1 MFDNARMLDLI
12 EQAMMAEPTCPVCG
26 APTDVRDHDGR
37 LWLECSSVATEAP
50 SGLIA
55 RLGAA
60 LLPHPRRLIV
70 DLREGLAA

>member
-12 EQAMMAEPTCPVCG
+12 EQAMMTEPTCPVCG

-37 LWLECSSVATEAP
+37 LWLECSSVPTEAP
-50 SGLIA
+50 LGFVA
-55 RLGAA
+55 RLEAA

-70 DLREGLAA
+70 DLREGIAA

>member
-1 MFDNARMLDLI
+1 MFDNARVLDLI
-12 EQAMMAEPTCPVCG
+12 ERTLDTDPFCPVCG

-37 LWLECSSVATEAP
+37 LWLECSSAATESP

-55 RLGAA
+55 RLEAA
-60 LLPHPRRLIV
+60 LLPHPRRLIL

>member
-12 EQAMMAEPTCPVCG
+12 ERTLDADPVCPVCG

-37 LWLECSSVATEAP
+37 LWIECSSAPTDEP

-55 RLGAA
+55 RLGAVVLA
-60 LLPHPRRLIV
+60 HPRRLIV
-70 DLREGLAA
+70 DLREDIAA